1 MDSNSKKK
9 NGFIYIIIIIVIII
23 IAVGIFFV
31 VKANNSNNGN
41 TQNNNDSANI
51 SRLATSSNDESNSDE
66 NNSVSNHSVDDVN
79 NRIEN
84 VLSNPNIKGASS
96 SEEELASYSTN
107 LGSSTEN
114 RLTNIRITCGKLNE
128 TIVENGETFSFC
140 DKTGPSTAEEGY
152 KEATVFQ
159 NGKKVQALGG
169 GNCQISSTLY
179 NAVLDVSNLK
189 VVERHE
195 HGKKVSYVPDGKDAA
210 VAYGSI
216 DFKFTNNTGS
226 RIKLYFST
234 DDKEVSVKIV
244 KLFS

>member
-41 TQNNNDSANI
+41 TQNNNDSANV

-140 DKTGPSTAEEGY
+140 DKT
-152 KEATVFQ
+152 K
-159 NGKKVQALGG
+159 
-169 GNCQISSTLY
+169 
-179 NAVLDVSNLK
+179 
-189 VVERHE
+189 
-195 HGKKVSYVPDGKDAA
+195 
-210 VAYGSI
+210 I
-216 DFKFTNNTGS
+216 DWFCKF
-226 RIKLYFST
+226 LC
-234 DDKEVSVKIV
+234 
-244 KLFS
+244 